1 MAASFPW
8 KPAMVSSGS
17 MKKVDHGKEAF
28 GSDLACVQST
38 LSSAVGNY
46 LPSASGTQARETAI
60 AYNVV
65 EISCDQQLDRG
76 FQIPGV
82 KVFVK

>member
-8 KPAMVSSGS
+8 KPAMLSSGS
-17 MKKVDHGKEAF
+17 MKGRPQKRGFSVRSGLCTKYIM
-28 GSDLACVQST
+28 
-38 LSSAVGNY
+38 SSAVGNY

-60 AYNVV
+60 GYNVL